1 MCYVKIC
8 AWYVIPNSD
17 RQSKTWGVT
26 TNTWWFVCIRRIR
39 TIKYSLHCPIT
50 WSLYQSITSSALR
63 RVLKKR
69 FGSSPT
75 IIKLLV
81 LHLDHTQFLLSPKW
95 NILIDIQP
103 VANPAILLR
112 MWTNMSRVGA
122 LWRLCFPAAT
132 GSNRLEWIMSIFI
145 VIVCLS
151 EHGQRLHRIG
161 PLYRPGLLLPL
172 GYTSNDN
179 NETWC
184 KYHNTR
190 FRKYQL
196 VWQLS
201 YFKLSV
207 GIIWKLGFQM
217 CFCNHWNLSC
227 WKNILVSVK
236 IVKHYEWNVLIYI
249 FYARYRLKSY
259 IGTVVDK
266 VIRNATFGWSKFPL
280 YNNRIVLSSY
290 TFQNVQKWKYFCFS
304 CHTWLRKQKI
314 KLCYTAIYKWYM
326 LIWVAT
332 VFDYMTQWNYI
343 SMVTMATTL

>member
-1 MCYVKIC
+1 
-8 AWYVIPNSD
+8 
-17 RQSKTWGVT
+17 
-26 TNTWWFVCIRRIR
+26 
-39 TIKYSLHCPIT
+39 
-50 WSLYQSITSSALR
+50 
-63 RVLKKR
+63 
-69 FGSSPT
+69 
-75 IIKLLV
+75 
-81 LHLDHTQFLLSPKW
+81 
-95 NILIDIQP
+95 
-103 VANPAILLR
+103 

-145 VIVCLS
+145 VIVSLS

-227 WKNILVSVK
+227 WKK
-236 IVKHYEWNVLIYI
+236 
-249 FYARYRLKSY
+249 Y
-259 IGTVVDK
+259 IGVSENCQTLRMK
-266 VIRNATFGWSKFPL
+266 CLNL
-280 YNNRIVLSSY
+280 YLVCSISSE
-290 TFQNVQKWKYFCFS
+290 
-304 CHTWLRKQKI
+304 I
-314 KLCYTAIYKWYM
+314 IY
-326 LIWVAT
+326 
-332 VFDYMTQWNYI
+332 WNC
-343 SMVTMATTL
+343 SR